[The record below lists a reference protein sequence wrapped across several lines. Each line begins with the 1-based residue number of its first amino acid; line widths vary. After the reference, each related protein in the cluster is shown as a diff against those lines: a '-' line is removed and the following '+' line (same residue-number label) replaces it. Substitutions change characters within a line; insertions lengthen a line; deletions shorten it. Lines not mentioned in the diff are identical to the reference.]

1 MCFHIS
7 CRTKNWNI
15 LVIVEKFFSLCLCFV
30 WKWRWLIRFIVFPFF
45 ITALFFFL
53 SFGVRDAFQIIF
65 YWWKIFLFHHTN
77 TWYTLKTHKINKFYY
92 LSSNKNETYVV
103 VAKRSTPTK
112 KPAKV
117 RTKQPKSSKKVKF
130 ISKYL
135 NIFALIVLLLL
146 LTT

>member
-1 MCFHIS
+1 MKHPCYS
-7 CRTKNWNI
+7 RKI
-15 LVIVEKFFSLCLCFV
+15 LFVMSSFCVKMTMTHSFYSVSFFYYCSF
-30 WKWRWLIRFIVFPFF
+30 
-45 ITALFFFL
+45 FFFL

-77 TWYTLKTHKINKFYY
+77 TWYTRKTHKINKFYY

-146 LTT
+146 LMT